1 MQPRKRHAAMKE
13 TALAVVPEVL
23 PADARPRVEHRALAD
38 AWAADLR
45 ARAAAGML
53 AARTADAYGRNVQ
66 RWLAWLDAR
75 ALVLPTPAHVLAYVA
90 DLRADGLKPASV
102 NAYLD
107 AVRGLYR
114 WAETRNAYPAI
125 ARSVR
130 GLPVRK
136 DEPLDCL
143 DRDAVRGLL
152 AYTDRASLRG
162 LRDAA
167 LVHTLFST
175 GLRLVSLCA
184 LDVADLDAGDA
195 VLTYAGKGDRDAAR
209 RAYLAP
215 GALEALTRYLA
226 ARRSAEGAAL
236 DKAAPLFAAV
246 GNRAGG
252 DRLTARSVR
261 RVIVDLME
269 RAGHVHRDAAGKL
282 TRPRVLSAH
291 SLRRSAITCAF
302 DAAGLDA
309 AQTLAGHADPKTTRR
324 AYARVQKGRVL
335 RSLASVLDLRACAG
349 KGAT

>member
-1 MQPRKRHAAMKE
+1 MKSEHALTAPAE
-13 TALAVVPEVL
+13 TVP
-23 PADARPRVEHRALAD
+23 AIGRPTTDHRALAF
-38 AWAADLR
+38 AWCADLK
-45 ARAAAGML
+45 ARAAAGLL
-53 AARTADAYGRNVQ
+53 ADRTAAAYAVNVR

-75 ALVLPTPAHVLAYVA
+75 ALAVPTPADVLAFVA
-90 DLRADGLKPASV
+90 DLRAAGLKGASV

-114 WAETRNAYPAI
+114 WTETRNAYPAI

-136 DEPLDCL
+136 DEPLACL
-143 DRDAVRGLL
+143 DRDAVAGLL
-152 AYTDRASLRG
+152 DHADGESLQA
-162 LRDAA
+162 LRDRA
-167 LVHTLFST
+167 LVHTLFAT

-195 VLTYAGKGDRDAAR
+195 ALAYRGKGDRESGR
-209 RAYLAP
+209 RAYLSP
-215 GALEALTRYLA
+215 SALDALNLYLA
-226 ARRSAEGAAL
+226 ARRAAAGADL
-236 DKAAPLFAAV
+236 DGAAPLFAAV

-252 DRLTARSVR
+252 DRLTGRSVR
-261 RVIVDLME
+261 RVIVGLME
-269 RAGHVHRDAAGKL
+269 RAGHIHRDAAGKIA
-282 TRPRVLSAH
+282 RPRVFSAH

-335 RSLASVLDLRACAG
+335 RSLAGVLDLGTAG
-349 KGAT
+349 KGAA

>member
-1 MQPRKRHAAMKE
+1 MKTKHALTV
-13 TALAVVPEVL
+13 TAEPL
-23 PADARPRVEHRALAD
+23 PAVGRPTVNHRALAD
-38 AWAADLR
+38 AWAADLQ
-45 ARAAAGML
+45 ARAGAGML
-53 AARTADAYGRNVQ
+53 ADRTADAYARNVQ

-75 ALVLPTPAHVLAYVA
+75 ALVMPMPADVLAYVA
-90 DLRADGLKPASV
+90 ALRADGLKPASV
-102 NAYLD
+102 NAHLD

-143 DRDAVRGLL
+143 DRDAVAGLL
-152 AYTDRASLRG
+152 AYADGESLQA
-162 LRDAA
+162 LRDRA
-167 LVHTLFST
+167 LVHVLFST

-184 LDVADLDAGDA
+184 LDVGSLDAGDC
-195 VLTYAGKGDRDAAR
+195 VLAYAGKGDRDNAR
-209 RAYLAP
+209 RAYLGTA
-215 GALEALTRYLA
+215 ALDAVARYLA
-226 ARRSAEGAAL
+226 ARRDAEGADL

-261 RVIVDLME
+261 RVVVCLME
-269 RAGHVHRDAAGKL
+269 AAGHVHRDAAGKI

-324 AYARVQKGRVL
+324 AYARVNKGRVL
-335 RSLASVLDLRACAG
+335 RGLCAVLDLGAVGAG
-349 KGAT
+349 KGAA